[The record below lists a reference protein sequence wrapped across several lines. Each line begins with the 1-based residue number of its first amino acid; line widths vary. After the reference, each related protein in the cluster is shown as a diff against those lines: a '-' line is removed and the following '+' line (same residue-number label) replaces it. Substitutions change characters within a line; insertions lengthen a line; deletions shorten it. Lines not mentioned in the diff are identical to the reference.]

1 MRAHPGWAAHP
12 GWPWQTVPVTHVA
25 ALYRYPVKGFTPE
38 ARQQLTIQPDGRVAG
53 DRVLAFRFA
62 DAAEPEDADGLEYWP
77 KQQGLALVNFP
88 SLARLRL
95 TFDGQTLRIDDG
107 GELLVTAAL
116 DRQGRTLISERITEW
131 LQQSPDAR
139 RLRRRGLLP
148 LALVGDGGT
157 SRFQDR
163 PRGYVSAHGAAST
176 RALGQVLPGGGDD
189 RRFRSNIVISGTQAW
204 EELAWTG
211 QVSIGPVQFE
221 VSGPIERCLATHA
234 NPDTGQRDAEVLTTL
249 LSDVG
254 QSEPT
259 LGVLLLPVAG
269 GGTINVGDPVTTG

>member
-1 MRAHPGWAAHP
+1 MP
-12 GWPWQTVPVTHVA
+12 HVA

-38 ARQQLTIQPDGRVAG
+38 AREQLTIQPDGRVAG

-62 DAAEPEDADGLEYWP
+62 DAAEPEDADGLAYWP

-107 GELLVTAAL
+107 AESLVTAGL
-116 DRQGRTLISERITEW
+116 DRPGRALITARITEW

-139 RLRRRGLLP
+139 RLRRPGVLP
-148 LALVGDGGT
+148 LVLVGDGGT

-204 EELAWTG
+204 EELEWTG
-211 QVSIGPVQFE
+211 RVSIGTVQFE
-221 VSGPIERCLATHA
+221 VSGPIGRCLATHA
-234 NPDTGQRDAEVLTTL
+234 NPDNGRRDAEVLTALVTG
-249 LSDVG
+249 VG
-254 QSEPT
+254 QSEPR
-259 LGVLLLPVAG
+259 LGVLLLPAAG
-269 GGTINVGDPVTTG
+269 GGTISVGDPVTTG

>member
-1 MRAHPGWAAHP
+1 M
-12 GWPWQTVPVTHVA
+12 
-25 ALYRYPVKGFTPE
+25 
-38 ARQQLTIQPDGRVAG
+38 
-53 DRVLAFRFA
+53 
-62 DAAEPEDADGLEYWP
+62 
-77 KQQGLALVNFP
+77 
-88 SLARLRL
+88 
-95 TFDGQTLRIDDG
+95 
-107 GELLVTAAL
+107 
-116 DRQGRTLISERITEW
+116 
-131 LQQSPDAR
+131 
-139 RLRRRGLLP
+139 LP